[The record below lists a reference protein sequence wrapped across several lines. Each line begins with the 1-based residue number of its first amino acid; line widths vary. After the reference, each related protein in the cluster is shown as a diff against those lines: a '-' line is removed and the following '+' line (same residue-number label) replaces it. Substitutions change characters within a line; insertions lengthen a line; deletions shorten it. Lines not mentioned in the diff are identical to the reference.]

1 MDGKA
6 VRGCPMSIRGWRTS
20 RRVGSLLLT
29 LLILV
34 TNGPLG
40 ITSLWG
46 QALAPAVPG
55 GKSAAPVIS
64 RRGASAGT
72 TSQLKVVA
80 VVNQEQIT
88 RQELA
93 REVLRRYG
101 SEVLESMVNKKL
113 ILQACQQRQIVVTN
127 KDVEEEIARIASR
140 FGLSV
145 ERWLSMLQK
154 DRDVSPDK
162 YRRDIIWPTLALR
175 RLAADKIEVS
185 DEELEKAFE
194 REYGPRVKIRMMMV
208 SNREQADQLRAQAV
222 AKPSSFGDLAKEHSE
237 DRNSASARGL
247 VPVIRKHSSEKSVEQ
262 AAFALAEGEIS
273 QVLPLANQFLIL
285 KCEKRVPPIYVA
297 ERLRPDANRRLQDRI
312 VDSKLRAASASLF
325 QELQKS
331 AKVVLIYSDAQ
342 LRKQYPGIAATI
354 NAQPITVQQLSE
366 ECITRYGAEV
376 LDGEI
381 NRKLLMQELAR
392 RKKQVLP
399 ENIDREIE
407 RAADSYGY
415 LTKEGKPN
423 VTAWLKD
430 VTEKDGATVDLYI
443 RDAVWPTVAL
453 KQLVDGQVEVSEKD
467 LKLGFESNYGS
478 RVEVLAMVIGDQRQA
493 SRVWEM
499 ARNNPTDAY
508 FGQLAKQYSIEPV
521 SRANLGKVPPI
532 RRHGGR
538 PHIEQEAFGL
548 KKGELSGVVALGDK
562 FVIMRCLGQTK
573 PVVTSF
579 EAVRSEL
586 QKDIVEKKMR
596 IAMSREYDRL
606 KEEGE
611 VINFLRPAA
620 SLQSGKAATSRI
632 PKF

>member
-1 MDGKA
+1 M
-6 VRGCPMSIRGWRTS
+6 
-20 RRVGSLLLT
+20 LT

-208 SNREQADQLRAQAV
+208 SNRERADQLRAQAV
-222 AKPSSFGDLAKEHSE
+222 AKPSSFGDLAKE
-237 DRNSASARGL
+237 
-247 VPVIRKHSSEKSVEQ
+247 
-262 AAFALAEGEIS
+262 
-273 QVLPLANQFLIL
+273 
-285 KCEKRVPPIYVA
+285 
-297 ERLRPDANRRLQDRI
+297 
-312 VDSKLRAASASLF
+312 
-325 QELQKS
+325 
-331 AKVVLIYSDAQ
+331 
-342 LRKQYPGIAATI
+342 
-354 NAQPITVQQLSE
+354 
-366 ECITRYGAEV
+366 
-376 LDGEI
+376 
-381 NRKLLMQELAR
+381 
-392 RKKQVLP
+392 
-399 ENIDREIE
+399 
-407 RAADSYGY
+407 
-415 LTKEGKPN
+415 
-423 VTAWLKD
+423 
-430 VTEKDGATVDLYI
+430 
-443 RDAVWPTVAL
+443 
-453 KQLVDGQVEVSEKD
+453 
-467 LKLGFESNYGS
+467 
-478 RVEVLAMVIGDQRQA
+478 
-493 SRVWEM
+493 
-499 ARNNPTDAY
+499 
-508 FGQLAKQYSIEPV
+508 
-521 SRANLGKVPPI
+521 
-532 RRHGGR
+532 
-538 PHIEQEAFGL
+538 
-548 KKGELSGVVALGDK
+548 
-562 FVIMRCLGQTK
+562 
-573 PVVTSF
+573 
-579 EAVRSEL
+579 
-586 QKDIVEKKMR
+586 
-596 IAMSREYDRL
+596 
-606 KEEGE
+606 
-611 VINFLRPAA
+611 
-620 SLQSGKAATSRI
+620 
-632 PKF
+632 

>member
-1 MDGKA
+1 
-6 VRGCPMSIRGWRTS
+6 MSIRGWWTS
-20 RRVGSLLLT
+20 RRVVSLLLT
-29 LLILV
+29 LLILA

-46 QALAPAVPG
+46 QARAPAVPG
-55 GKSAAPVIS
+55 RQTAAQVIS
-64 RRGASAGT
+64 RRAASPVA
-72 TSQLKVVA
+72 SSRLKVVA

-101 SEVLESMVNKKL
+101 SEVLESLVNKKL
-113 ILQACQQRQIVVTN
+113 ILQACQQRQVVVTN
-127 KDVEEEIARIASR
+127 KDVEDEVARIASR
-140 FGLSV
+140 FGMSV

-162 YRRDIIWPTLALR
+162 YRQDIIWPTLALR

-208 SNREQADQLRAQAV
+208 SNRERADQLRAQAV
-222 AKPSSFGDLAKEHSE
+222 AKPNSFGDLAKEHSE
-237 DRNSASARGL
+237 DPNSASSRGL
-247 VPVIRKHSSEKSVEQ
+247 VPVIRKHSSEKNVEQ

-273 QVLPLANQFLIL
+273 KVIPLANQFLIL

-297 ERLRPDANRRLQDRI
+297 ERLRADANRRLQDRI
-312 VDSKLRAASASLF
+312 VDSKLRAASAGLF

-331 AKVVLIYSDAQ
+331 SKVVLIYSDAQ
-342 LRKQYPGIAATI
+342 LRKQNPGIAATI

-399 ENIDREIE
+399 ANIDREIA
-407 RAADSYGY
+407 RAADSFGY

-423 VTAWLKD
+423 VAAWLKD

-443 RDAVWPTVAL
+443 RDAVWPTAAL
-453 KQLVDGQVEVSEKD
+453 KQLVDGQVKVSEKD

-499 ARNNPTDAY
+499 ARNNPTDSY

-548 KKGELSGVVALGDK
+548 KKGELSGVVAIGDK
-562 FVIMRCLGQTK
+562 FVIMRCLGQTT

-579 EAVRSEL
+579 EAIRSEL

-606 KEEGE
+606 KESAE
-611 VINFLRPAA
+611 VINFLRSAA
-620 SLQSGKAATSRI
+620 SLRGGKAASFRG
-632 PKF
+632 P